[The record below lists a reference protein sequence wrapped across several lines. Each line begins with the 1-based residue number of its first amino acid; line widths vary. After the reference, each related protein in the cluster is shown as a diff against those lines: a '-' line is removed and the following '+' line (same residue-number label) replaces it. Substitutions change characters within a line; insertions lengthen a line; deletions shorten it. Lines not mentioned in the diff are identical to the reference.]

1 MGLQL
6 LGKLSTWKMNKKSCN
21 RILKRII
28 YTLFVRVKKKENEMK
43 CHLVPVQDMEQKTVL
58 SIGGVMNKLF
68 KRELVSSRGR
78 LYSR

>member
-6 LGKLSTWKMNKKSCN
+6 LGKLSTLKMNKKNYN

-28 YTLFVRVKKKENEMK
+28 YTLFVSVKKQENEMK
-43 CHLVPVQDMEQKTVL
+43 CHLVPIQDMEQKTVL
-58 SIGGVMNKLF
+58 SIGVMNKLF

>member
-6 LGKLSTWKMNKKSCN
+6 LGKLSTLKMNKKNCN

-28 YTLFVRVKKKENEMK
+28 YTLFVSVKKQENEMK
-43 CHLVPVQDMEQKTVL
+43 RHLVPIQDMEQKTVL
-58 SIGGVMNKLF
+58 SIGGIMNKLF